1 MKKLRLKESELVN
14 LINRVI
20 NEQFPGPR
28 WQCEPTPPNGKCN
41 CIMVVTNAGAQMENN
56 QFGSKEE
63 CENNLTL
70 RDGTRNCCSGPVT
83 KDDLKKHPKEPTTK
97 RRVRPLGPG
106 HIVPFTPSSGVLA
119 ESQHGSSYMAKK
131 QLWSIADKAEDMAK
145 RLPDNTQLE
154 DWMESHIAKADSMMD
169 SVYDSFDY
177 DNQMDIPGFEGTMDA
192 LDNLTINEDKFW
204 KEVKIKDKCKTFP
217 YCSEGAVDSPLE
229 YPGRKKKRSKRK
241 KSSKNKYHNIGKWI
255 SENEINH
262 LIKRVINE
270 QLICDPTTMC
280 QKDCSVLVPQAW
292 FTMADTK
299 PCNWINNRFN
309 VFNQR
314 HISMLED
321 GMCTTCQ
328 YKRVMCKYT
337 YLRDLKIQNGC

>member
-1 MKKLRLKESELVN
+1 MWGFLLPLVFI
-14 LINRVI
+14 LYMPQTVINRRCGCKGSDNGWVVNCGATAVTPGNCTVTSDCKGTCTDAKGSDSAVYKPNRRKDI
-20 NEQFPGPR
+20 EYDMEDMGYEMNEQDLTRLIGR
-28 WQCEPTPPNGKCN
+28 
-41 CIMVVTNAGAQMENN
+41 VVTE
-56 QFGSKEE
+56 SK
-63 CENNLTL
+63 
-70 RDGTRNCCSGPVT
+70 
-83 KDDLKKHPKEPTTK
+83 
-97 RRVRPLGPG
+97 
-106 HIVPFTPSSGVLA
+106 
-119 ESQHGSSYMAKK
+119 HGSSYMAKK

-262 LIKRVINE
+262 LIKRVIN
-270 QLICDPTTMC
+270 
-280 QKDCSVLVPQAW
+280 KV
-292 FTMADTK
+292 
-299 PCNWINNRFN
+299 
-309 VFNQR
+309 
-314 HISMLED
+314 
-321 GMCTTCQ
+321 
-328 YKRVMCKYT
+328 
-337 YLRDLKIQNGC
+337 

>member
-1 MKKLRLKESELVN
+1 VGFSFAGNIYNIMKRITLKESKLINLIKRVIIQEQSPNINNVCDYCKYWYMFNPGSVQDECMCTTCPCGSNPQTGPNTTNCQMCKAWYTFAPGSVVDNCECPTCPCSEGKKIPTTDDQWYGGFEVDTDMGYTSDSEYAGFHPDKAPQKLRLKESALVN
-14 LINRVI
+14 LIKGVI

-28 WQCEPTPPNGKCN
+28 WQCEPTPLNGECN

-83 KDDLKKHPKEPTTK
+83 KDDLKKHPKEPATK
-97 RRVRPLGPG
+97 
-106 HIVPFTPSSGVLA
+106 
-119 ESQHGSSYMAKK
+119 
-131 QLWSIADKAEDMAK
+131 SI
-145 RLPDNTQLE
+145 RLE
-154 DWMESHIAKADSMMD
+154 
-169 SVYDSFDY
+169 
-177 DNQMDIPGFEGTMDA
+177 
-192 LDNLTINEDKFW
+192 
-204 KEVKIKDKCKTFP
+204 
-217 YCSEGAVDSPLE
+217 
-229 YPGRKKKRSKRK
+229 
-241 KSSKNKYHNIGKWI
+241 
-255 SENEINH
+255 NH
-262 LIKRVINE
+262 LSRRVINE

-280 QKDCSVLVPQAW
+280 QKDCSVLVPQSW

-314 HISMLED
+314 HITMLED
-321 GMCTTCQ
+321 GLCTTCQ